1 MGEPAVKFTFT
12 VEEYLERE
20 RTSLVKHEYHEGEI
34 FAMAGGT
41 PRHSLLGANAV
52 SELHRALRGKP
63 CLAYNSDLQVAMS
76 RRKFVYPDASVV
88 CGKVT
93 TFPENPNAANNPI
106 LIVEVLSDST
116 ASYDRSGKFLRYA
129 QMPNFREYMLIE
141 QDFPFVEVRY
151 KTADGTWQISTYG
164 DLSDRIRLQS
174 IDVQVSM
181 SDLYDGLD
189 FGVRSTEE
197 WFEKN
202 PVGPG
207 EKQ

>member
-20 RTSLVKHEYHEGEI
+20 RTSLVKHGYHEGEI

-63 CLAYNSDLQVAMS
+63 RLAYNSDLQVAMS